1 MADTGPGYGVERPSD
16 FGTSVARWDA
26 ELKASEKVTEQ
37 WRKDSKRIS
46 ERYTLESRKG
56 AGGGWYDDETL
67 VGDFNI
73 LHSNVQT
80 MMPAIF
86 GQEPIPVVMRRHAD
100 RDPIGRLAAEI
111 LERALKTELEGDT
124 FDVTMNSVTQDLLLC
139 GRGVPWV
146 RYVPDLVEVE
156 GQETLAGAKTP
167 IDYVLWTDFLH
178 APKANWS
185 EVTNDGWVARRVSM
199 TRDQGLQRFGE
210 IFREVP
216 LGEAGP
222 GMERKEL
229 TDDEQEVIGRASV
242 WEIWDM
248 ATRSVIWICRDYQ
261 DKVLD
266 QREDPLSLE
275 NFFPCPMPAFG
286 TMSNMKLVPTPDY
299 LQYEKLAN
307 ELDDQTQRISILTSA
322 LRVAGIYDQS
332 MEGLGR
338 LLADDE
344 TDKNVMIPVTNYAA
358 IQNRGIDGVVQF
370 LPLQAIAEALIG
382 LYDARDR
389 TKQVLYEVS
398 GLSDI
403 MRGQVDPRE
412 KLGQSRLKGQFASQ
426 RLQSKI
432 KTIERCSRDAL
443 AIKAEIMAEHYPP
456 DMLRNLSGF
465 DFMPEVEQLREQQAA
480 EQEAAQAQWEEQAM
494 QAQQQGM
501 PPPPP
506 PQMPPDMVEEGFQQA
521 VALLKDEKTR
531 GFRIDIE
538 TNSTV
543 LIDDDEE
550 KQRRIEFIESSGN
563 FLERA
568 LPVAMQVPQLAPLMM
583 DMLMFSVRGFRAGRQ
598 LESAFEQA
606 IEQLKQQAQ
615 QPPEEPQPDPAA
627 EAQMQAAQQQ
637 MQLDQQ
643 KGQVEMAVTQAKA
656 QGEIQTTQ
664 AQTQA
669 KMIEAQGKIR
679 EAEAKAQGEREKAEI
694 DQALTAAEIETKIM
708 ELDIE
713 REKLTM
719 QIEAQRQQALLG
731 IATEAATPAPAQP
744 GTGQ

>member
-1 MADTGPGYGVERPSD
+1 MADGPGYGVERPSD

-26 ELKASEKVTEQ
+26 ELKAFEKVTEQ
-37 WRKDSKRIS
+37 WRKDARRIS
-46 ERYTLESRKG
+46 ERYTLESGRR
-56 AGGGWYDDETL
+56 GGYNDDVL

-100 RDPIGRLAAEI
+100 RDPIGRIAAEV

-124 FDVTMNSVTQDLLLC
+124 LGVTFNSVTQDLLLV

-156 GQETLAGAKTP
+156 GEETLAGAKTP
-167 IDYVLWTDFLH
+167 LDYVLWTDFAH
-178 APKANWS
+178 APKHNWA
-185 EVTNDGWVARRVSM
+185 EVTADGWVGRRVSM

-216 LGEAGP
+216 LGETGP
-222 GMERKEL
+222 GMERKEM
-229 TDDEQEVIGRASV
+229 TDEEREVIGRASV

-248 ATRSVIWICRDYQ
+248 ATRTVLWICREYQ
-261 DKVLD
+261 DRVLD
-266 QREDPLSLE
+266 QRSDPLGLDG
-275 NFFPCPMPAFG
+275 FFPCPPPAFG
-286 TMSNMKLVPTPDY
+286 TMGNMRLVPTPDY

-307 ELDDQTQRISILTSA
+307 ELDDQTARISILTSA
-322 LRVAGIYDQS
+322 LRVAGIYDES

-358 IQNRGIDGVVQF
+358 IQNRGIEGVVQF
-370 LPLQAIAEALIG
+370 LPLKAIAEALIG

-426 RLQSKI
+426 RLQAKI
-432 KTIERCSRDAL
+432 KTIERCARDTL
-443 AIKAEIMAEHYPP
+443 AIKAEIMAEHYPAEL
-456 DMLRNLSGF
+456 LRELSGY
-465 DFMPEVEQLREQQAA
+465 DFMPEVERLREQQAA
-480 EQEAAQAQWEEQAM
+480 EAEEAQRQWQAEAQA
-494 QAQQQGM
+494 AQQQGM

-506 PQMPPDMVEEGFQQA
+506 PQMPPDMVEEAFGRA
-521 VALLKDEKTR
+521 IELLKNEKMR
-531 GFRIDIE
+531 GFRLDIE

-543 LIDDDEE
+543 LLDDDEE
-550 KQRRIEFIESSGN
+550 KQRRIEFLEASGN

-568 LPVAMQVPQLAPLMM
+568 MPVALQVPQLAPLMG
-583 DMLMFSVRGFRAGRQ
+583 DMLLFSVRSFRAGRQ
-598 LESAFEQA
+598 LETAFEQA
-606 IEQLKQQAQ
+606 IEQMKQQAK
-615 QPPEEPQPDPAA
+615 QPPPEQPPDPAA
-627 EAQMQAAQQQ
+627 EAAAAKAQTDMQVAQVKAQTEIQ
-637 MQLDQQ
+637 STQAKAQT
-643 KGQVEMAVTQAKA
+643 EMAVTQAQGQAKLLEA
-656 QGEIQTTQ
+656 QSKIRQGEAKIQQ
-664 AQTQA
+664 
-669 KMIEAQGKIR
+669 
-679 EAEAKAQGEREKAEI
+679 EREKAEI
-694 DQALTAAEIETKIM
+694 DAAMTAAEIEAKLV

-713 REKLTM
+713 REKLFIQRET
-719 QIEAQRQQALLG
+719 QRQAALASIG
-731 IATEAATPAPAQP
+731 DKEEAA
-744 GTGQ
+744 